1 MKYNTIELV
10 EIEKAE
16 DVDDDN
22 VDADDVAV
30 TAFDVV
36 IYVCYDLLWKMIII
50 VSSNDSVEN
59 IL

>member
-1 MKYNTIELV
+1 MKYNTIKLV

-22 VDADDVAV
+22 VDAVDVAV

-36 IYVCYDLLWKMIII
+36 IYVCYDTLWKMIII